1 MWCLSSGSNFVFN
14 YWKEETTENFPGGFV
29 LEEKM
34 TNPVEGGLL
43 LLEQKLQPVPV
54 DNKQVSS

>member
-43 LLEQKLQPVPV
+43 LLE
-54 DNKQVSS
+54 